1 MSSYHQITLFITIL
15 LSGLVAGLLYS
26 YSCSVN
32 IGLRAL
38 PDAEYLK
45 AMQSI
50 NLAIQNP
57 LFFLSFMGL
66 LVMLPLSAWQLHS
79 LPSPSTYYSVLFAAI
94 LYFIGVFGVTVVGNV
109 PLNNQLALFD
119 ISRATANEISSMRLT
134 FEKPWNTY
142 HFIRTLSA
150 IISFG
155 LTIFSLLK
163 FKS

>member
-1 MSSYHQITLFITIL
+1 MFSFHQITIFTTIL

-57 LFFLSFMGL
+57 FFFVSFMGL
-66 LVMLPLSAWQLHS
+66 MIMLPLSAWQLHS
-79 LPSPSTYYSVLFAAI
+79 LPSHSPYYALFLAMI

-109 PLNNQLALFD
+109 PLNNQLAVFN
-119 ISRATANEISSMRLT
+119 ITQASSNEISTMRIA
-134 FEKPWNTY
+134 FEKPWNTF
-142 HFIRTLSA
+142 HLIRTISA

-155 LTIFSLLK
+155 LTILSLLK

>member
-1 MSSYHQITLFITIL
+1 MFSFHQITIFTTIL

-57 LFFLSFMGL
+57 FFFVSFMGL
-66 LVMLPLSAWQLHS
+66 MIMLPLSAWQLHS
-79 LPSPSTYYSVLFAAI
+79 LPSHFSYYAVLLAMI
-94 LYFIGVFGVTVVGNV
+94 LYFIGVFGVTVVENV
-109 PLNNQLALFD
+109 PLNNQLAVFN
-119 ISRATANEISSMRLT
+119 ITQASSNEISTMRIA
-134 FEKPWNTY
+134 FEKPWNTF
-142 HFIRTLSA
+142 HLIRTISA

-155 LTIFSLLK
+155 LTILSLLK

>member
-1 MSSYHQITLFITIL
+1 MFSFHQITIFLTIL

-38 PDAEYLK
+38 PDVEYLK

-50 NLAIQNP
+50 NQAIQNP
-57 LFFLSFMGL
+57 FFFVSFMGL
-66 LVMLPLSAWQLHS
+66 LIMFPLSAWQLHS
-79 LPSPSTYYSVLFAAI
+79 LPSPAPYYAI
-94 LYFIGVFGVTVVGNV
+94 LMAMGLYFIGVFGVTVFGNV
-109 PLNNQLALFD
+109 PLNNYLAVFD
-119 ISRATANEISSMRLT
+119 ISKATADELSVVRST

-142 HFIRTLSA
+142 HFIRTISA

-163 FKS
+163 YKS